1 MYFPTRKNF
10 VIIRDKPKK
19 LEYLML
25 LLLAIAAYLAFDFYV
40 SFRRKI
46 VKKKLEIIPCVE
58 LIRVLS

>member
-1 MYFPTRKNF
+1 
-10 VIIRDKPKK
+10 
-19 LEYLML
+19 ML